1 MNMMTARLFGATF
14 LWATVFHVGKFA
26 MQQFSPLAVVSWR
39 NAIAGLV
46 LTGLTLPALRTHWL
60 AIRAHLGI
68 LLILAMFGVLGFSL
82 FMFYGL
88 RSTSS
93 VNAALIMAF
102 NPALIVL
109 LNALLNREK
118 IRGLQTLGLGL
129 GLLGVLIVVAHG
141 SLQAL
146 LNLHISQG
154 DMLVTLA
161 SLCWSVYCV
170 LPRRYASQVP
180 SALLSSMT
188 VSMAAVMLM
197 LLAFAEAPD
206 IFVMPPMPTLLA
218 MLFLGLFGTVLPYLW
233 WNRSVQEIGPAK
245 AGVYMNL
252 VPVFA
257 SLVGVALGQQ
267 LESCQ
272 LLGAVFVVAGVLLT
286 NKRPAA

>member
-26 MQQFSPLAVVSWR
+26 LQQFSPLTVVSWR
-39 NAIAGLV
+39 NGIAALV
-46 LTGLTLPALRTHWL
+46 LTGLTLPALRTQWL
-60 AIRAHLGI
+60 AIRAHIGI
-68 LLILAMFGVLGFSL
+68 LLVLALFGVLGFSL

-118 IRGLQTLGLGL
+118 IRGFQAAGLVL

-141 SLQAL
+141 SLQAV
-146 LNLHISQG
+146 LNLHISHG
-154 DMLVTLA
+154 DMLVSLS
-161 SLCWSVYCV
+161 SLCWAVYCV

-180 SALLSSMT
+180 SALLSSLT

-206 IFVMPPMPTLLA
+206 IFVMPHAQTLLA
-218 MLFLGLFGTVLPYLW
+218 IVFLGLFGTVLPYLW
-233 WNRSVQEIGPAK
+233 WNRSVQEMGPAK

-257 SLVGVALGQQ
+257 SLVGVILGQQ
-267 LESCQ
+267 MEGSQ
-272 LLGAVFVVAGVLLT
+272 LVGAVFVVVGVLLT

>member
-118 IRGLQTLGLGL
+118 IRGLQALGLGL

-180 SALLSSMT
+180 SAILSSMT

-206 IFVMPPMPTLLA
+206 IFVMPPMSTLLA

-233 WNRSVQEIGPAK
+233 WNRSVQEMGPAK

-267 LESCQ
+267 LESSQ